1 MPAVSAVVL
10 LGCSAAHLALAAASP
25 SPWWVPDLTL
35 VGLVLSVGRAPTRWL
50 PLSIFAG
57 LVTMVWAV
65 RFPGQLFTT
74 YLLIGWASQIV
85 ARHWDATDVRIE
97 CLHVAAGSLILMVG
111 MVWLDDLWSPRLL
124 VLTALRVA
132 LTCSVVPLVHHLA
145 ARGPWAAGMRW
156 REG

>member
-35 VGLVLSVGRAPTRWL
+35 VGLVLSTGRSPARWL

-65 RFPGQLFTT
+65 RFPAQLFTT
-74 YLLIGWASQIV
+74 YLLVGWASQIV
-85 ARHWDATDVRIE
+85 VRHWDATDVRIE
-97 CLHVAAGSLILMVG
+97 CLHVAVGSLVLMVG

-124 VLTALRVA
+124 VLTGVRAAV
-132 LTCSVVPLVHHLA
+132 TCGVVPLVHQMV
-145 ARGPWAAGMRW
+145 ARSSGRAGAPYA
-156 REG
+156 